1 MNYRDKIREAIKCPQ
16 FGDSHYGE
24 WGALRYEQKVRIKR
38 LLDEL
43 DEDDVYIRKLYEE
56 NIKLHEENVKLQKR
70 IDKTVQEIDEIL
82 IYDKFNDTTSAFGN
96 APETLK
102 FYLSDYDTLEEFRK
116 GENNEEK

>member
-24 WGALRYEQKVRIKR
+24 WGALRYDQRVYIRR

-43 DEDDVYIRKLYEE
+43 DHANYYVRKLY
-56 NIKLHEENVKLQKR
+56 EENVKLQKR
-70 IDKTVQEIDEIL
+70 IDKTAQEIDEIL
-82 IYDKFNDTTSAFGN
+82 IYDKFSDTTSAFGN

-102 FYLSDYDTLEEFRK
+102 FYLSDCDTLEEFRR
-116 GENNEEK
+116 GENNE